1 MILFFDT
8 ETTGLTPGHVIQLS
22 YAMLSGEKVTG
33 KNFYFYVP
41 YVPPESTAVH
51 GLTVEKLYELSGGRT
66 FGEFLE
72 EIDDD
77 FRAADLTVA
86 HNFAFDY
93 KFMSAEF
100 SYYERIFHYNESF
113 DTMKKFTPLLKLP
126 RANGHGYKYPKLTEL
141 TEFFDLYP
149 YDITR
154 RAIELFNDGA
164 ASHDARYDVAATLM
178 AFLCGAQ
185 ILPEARAAI
194 EEFGD

>member
-1 MILFFDT
+1 MIIFFDT

-22 YAMLSGEKVTG
+22 YIMLNGENVTA
-33 KNFYFYVP
+33 KNFFFAVP
-41 YVPPESTAVH
+41 YVPPEATAVH
-51 GLTVEKLYELSGGRT
+51 GLTAEKLFYLSRGKT

-100 SYYERIFHYNESF
+100 SYYDRIFHYKESF

-126 RANGHGYKYPKLTEL
+126 RANGNGYKYPKLSEL
-141 TEFFDLYP
+141 AEFFDLYP
-149 YDITR
+149 YDVTR
-154 RAIELFNDGA
+154 RTLQLFGDGESA
-164 ASHDARYDVAATLM
+164 HDARYDVTATFM
-178 AFLCGAQ
+178 AFLCGAK
-185 ILPEARAAI
+185 LSPEAKAALAD
-194 EEFGD
+194 FGN

>member
-1 MILFFDT
+1 MIIFFDT
-8 ETTGLTPGHVIQLS
+8 ETTGLTPGHIIQLS
-22 YAMLSGEKVTG
+22 YIMLDGDNAIG
-33 KNFYFYVP
+33 KNFYFSVP
-41 YVPPESTAVH
+41 FVPPEAVAVH
-51 GLTVEKLYELSGGRT
+51 GLSAEKLKILSNGRT

-126 RANGHGYKYPKLTEL
+126 RQNGTGYKYPKLTEL
-141 TEFFDLYP
+141 AEFFDLYP
-149 YDITR
+149 YDVSR
-154 RAIELFNDGA
+154 RSAELFKGGELA
-164 ASHDARYDVAATLM
+164 HDARYDVTATFM
-178 AFLCGAQ
+178 AFMCGANVFS
-185 ILPEARAAI
+185 AAADALN
-194 EEFGD
+194 EFK

>member
-22 YAMLSGEKVTG
+22 YIMLENDEPRG
-33 KNFYFYVP
+33 KNFYFSVP
-41 YVPPESTAVH
+41 YVPPEATAVH
-51 GLTVEKLYELSGGRT
+51 GLTAEKLFYLSERKT

-100 SYYERIFHYNESF
+100 SYYDRVFHYKESF

-126 RANGHGYKYPKLTEL
+126 RANGKGYKYPKLSEL
-141 TEFFDLYP
+141 TEFFELYP
-149 YDITR
+149 YDVTR
-154 RAIELFNDGA
+154 RAIELFGDGA
-164 ASHDARYDVAATLM
+164 AAHDARYDVTATFM
-178 AFLCGAQ
+178 AYLCGSS
-185 ILPEARAAI
+185 L
-194 EEFGD
+194 

>member
-1 MILFFDT
+1 MIIFFDT

-22 YAMLSGEKVTG
+22 YIMLDGDNVIG
-33 KNFYFYVP
+33 KNFYFSVP
-41 YVPPESTAVH
+41 FVPPEAVAVH
-51 GLTVEKLYELSGGRT
+51 GLSAEKLKILSNGRT

-100 SYYERIFHYNESF
+100 SYYERVFHYNESF

-126 RANGHGYKYPKLTEL
+126 RQNGAGYKYPKLTEL
-141 TEFFDLYP
+141 AEFFEIYP
-149 YDITR
+149 YDVSR
-154 RAIELFNDGA
+154 RSAEIFKGGELA
-164 ASHDARYDVAATLM
+164 HDARYDVTATFMAFICGANVFSAATDALK
-178 AFLCGAQ
+178 
-185 ILPEARAAI
+185 
-194 EEFGD
+194 EFK